1 MNELIKN
8 VKKVLMVSPPFQ
20 VNTQVHLKDG
30 SPYGL
35 GLCYL
40 HAVIEKEGYQIR
52 AFSYNN
58 SDPLEAEKAVT
69 AELMDFKPDFFLVQI
84 FTTNRVESYR
94 VLKKAKELRPE
105 MKVIVGGLHAS
116 IYPGQVLENFPV
128 DCVVIGEGEVT
139 IVELLETLSAGR
151 DPSGVKGIAY
161 KEKGR
166 VVITGERPLI
176 EDLDSLPFPRHEL
189 FITPEREI
197 ACILTSRGCPFK
209 CSFCCLHTISR
220 RKCRMRSAK
229 NAVDE
234 VEHIVN
240 TFKNIKIIQIAD
252 DTFTLNP
259 QRAMDF
265 CREIVRRKIKIQ
277 FYCSARIKPASV
289 ELFRLMEE
297 AGFREIGFGLET
309 GGAKLL
315 KSIHK
320 NITREDVIETFK
332 MLKDININISTF
344 LMVGFPGENKE
355 TVAETIDLIKELQK
369 IKYFEFAG
377 VACLWVYPSTEV
389 YEHLCK
395 AGRIDDG
402 FWLTDKDV
410 PFFTLEHSEEELE
423 TMVTQITMAC
433 HPKRQWA
440 KRLLRELLH
449 PFLFTRKFMPRLRK
463 LKNWLILDK

>member
-1 MNELIKN
+1 MKANKN
-8 VKKVLMVSPPFQ
+8 MKKVLLVSPPLQ
-20 VNTQVHLKDG
+20 VNTQAPSKDN
-30 SPYGL
+30 SYGL

-52 AFSYNN
+52 TFSYNN
-58 SDPLEAEKAVT
+58 SDLLEAKKAVM

-84 FTTNRVESYR
+84 FTMNRVESYR

-105 MKVIVGGLHAS
+105 MKVIVGGVHAS

-189 FITPEREI
+189 FITPEREM

-220 RKCRMRSAK
+220 RKYRMRSAK

-265 CREIVRRKIKIQ
+265 CREIVQRKIKIQ
-277 FYCSARIKPASV
+277 FCCSVRIKPASV

-297 AGFREIGFGLET
+297 AGFRSIGFGLET
-309 GGAKLL
+309 GSAKLL

-332 MLKDININISTF
+332 MLKDININISTY
-344 LMVGFPGENKE
+344 LMVGFLGENKE
-355 TVAETIDLIKELQK
+355 TVAETIDLIKKLQK
-369 IKYFEFAG
+369 IKYFEFGGA
-377 VACLWVYPSTEV
+377 ARLWVYPNTEV

-423 TMVTQITMAC
+423 TMVTQMIMAC
-433 HPKRQWA
+433 RPKRQWA
-440 KRLLRELLH
+440 NRLLSELLH

-463 LKNWLILDK
+463 LKNWFILDK